1 MPVIIELVMF
11 PLIVEER
18 VLLIGPAPLLLVL
31 DIEEDVVELI
41 GTAVVTMEVTVL
53 VVRDPGPA
61 DAVAVV
67 VNVVGLVIGVPETVV
82 VISEVRVVT
91 DPGPAEGVNVVVY
104 VVVDGTTLPG
114 TVVVMKEVR
123 VSVVTDPGPAGRV

>member
-1 MPVIIELVMF
+1 M
-11 PLIVEER
+11 VEER
-18 VLLIGPAPLLLVL
+18 VLLIGPAPVLLVL

-41 GTAVVTMEVTVL
+41 GTAVVTIEVTVL
-53 VVRDPGPA
+53 LVRDPGPA

-67 VNVVGLVIGVPETVV
+67 VKVVRLVVGVPETVV

-114 TVVVMKEVR
+114 TVVVMKEVT
-123 VSVVTDPGPAGRV
+123 VSVVTDPDPGPAVKV